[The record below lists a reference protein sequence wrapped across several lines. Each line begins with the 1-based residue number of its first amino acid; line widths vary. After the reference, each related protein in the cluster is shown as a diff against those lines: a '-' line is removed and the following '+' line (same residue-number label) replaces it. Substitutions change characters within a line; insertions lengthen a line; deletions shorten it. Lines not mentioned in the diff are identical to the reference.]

1 MKIIKKLIPF
11 LITPLLLVACNSN
24 KHANVGLLY
33 CSSEANSKYQVNEVS
48 RMLEEKGLSTKMIPF
63 ADSNELSS
71 VLNGAIGK
79 IDTLYTPTDNVC
91 ASNAGIINAA
101 AREKKVPVFAG
112 EEGICGGCGAI
123 TLSISYY
130 NIGVKTGAMAVDV
143 LLGKS
148 DIKSLPIAYDENPV
162 KKYNEDFCTALGITV
177 PSDYIKL
184 DQSGS
189 SSATLP
195 AFQNNDNKSFKI
207 GISQLVTHDALD
219 AATKGFKDAVK
230 AGLGATN
237 VEFEEQNAAG
247 DLNTCNVIATNLV
260 AHNVDLIMAN
270 ATPALQA
277 ACSATDN
284 IPILGTS
291 VTEYGVALNID
302 NFNGVTGKN
311 VSGTSDL
318 APLTEQANMLAEV
331 FASFMK

>member
-1 MKIIKKLIPF
+1 MKIIKKLIPLF
-11 LITPLLLVACNSN
+11 ITPLMLIGCNSN
-24 KHANVGLLY
+24 KHANIGLLY

-48 RMLEEKGLSTKMIPF
+48 RVLNEKGLSTRLIPF

-71 VLNGAIGK
+71 VLNQAITK
-79 IDTLYTPTDNVC
+79 VDTLYIPTDNTC
-91 ASNAGIINAA
+91 ASNTGLINAA

-112 EEGICGGCGAI
+112 EEGICSGCGAI

-130 NIGVKTGAMAVDV
+130 NIGVKTGSMAVDV

-148 DIKSLPIAYDENPV
+148 DIKSLAIAYDENPV
-162 KKYNEDFCTALGITV
+162 KKYNESFCNEVGITV
-177 PSDYIKL
+177 PSDYKKL
-184 DQSGS
+184 DDK
-189 SSATLP
+189 SASTAALP
-195 AFQNNDNKSFKI
+195 SFQNTSNQSFKI

-219 AATKGFKDAVK
+219 AATRGFKDAVK
-230 AGLGATN
+230 AGLGEAN
-237 VEFEEQNAAG
+237 VTFEEQNAAG

-277 ACSATDN
+277 ACSATDL

-291 VTEYGVALNID
+291 VTEYGVALNIED
-302 NFNGVTGKN
+302 FSGVTGRN